1 MSTAYERVQAARSKD
16 RPVGTDYIENIFT
29 DFFELHG
36 DRRFSDDPAI
46 VGGVAMLKDLPVTV
60 IAMQK
65 GKDTKERI
73 MRNFGAPN
81 PEGFRKAKRL
91 MKQAE
96 KFHRPVV
103 CFVDTSGAF
112 CGIGAEERG
121 QGQAIAENMTTMMG
135 LRTPII
141 SVLIGE
147 GGSGGA
153 LGLAVADRV
162 WMLEN
167 AIYSVISP
175 EGCASILWRDAKRA
189 ADAAECLRLTAQD
202 GYALGV
208 TERVF
213 PESEGFDVLYQQL
226 QDALYDYFSRCRN
239 EDVEDIVRRRYD
251 RFRRIGTA
259 QCTDA
264 EETES

>member
-1 MSTAYERVQAARSKD
+1 MSLKI
-16 RPVGTDYIENIFT
+16 PVLSI
-29 DFFELHG
+29 
-36 DRRFSDDPAI
+36 
-46 VGGVAMLKDLPVTV
+46 
-60 IAMQK
+60 
-65 GKDTKERI
+65 
-73 MRNFGAPN
+73 
-81 PEGFRKAKRL
+81 
-91 MKQAE
+91 
-96 KFHRPVV
+96 
-103 CFVDTSGAF
+103 
-112 CGIGAEERG
+112 
-121 QGQAIAENMTTMMG
+121 
-135 LRTPII
+135 
-141 SVLIGE
+141 LIGE

-153 LGLAVADRV
+153 LALAVANEV

-167 AIYSVISP
+167 AISSVISP

-239 EDVEDIVRRRYD
+239 EAVEDIVRRRYD